1 MDAIIFDMDG
11 LLIDSEPLW
20 VRAEIEVFGAHGVV
34 LVEADCAQTK
44 GLRTDD
50 VVAHW
55 HATRGFVGVALADVE
70 TRLIARVAALIAEEG
85 IALAGVAHA
94 IALAKA
100 SGARVALASSS
111 PPRVIES
118 ALSRL
123 GIGDAFA
130 LVQSAA
136 GEPYGKPH
144 PGVFLTT
151 AAKLGVSPLRSV
163 VLEDSLNGVIAAKA
177 ARMRCI
183 AVPPAEHRED
193 PRFTIADAL
202 LSSLAELTPALLEA

>member
-1 MDAIIFDMDG
+1 MTDAIIFDMDG

-55 HATRGFVGVALADVE
+55 HAVRGFGEADIADVE
-70 TRLIARVAALIAEEG
+70 TRLISRVAALIAAEG
-85 IALAGVAHA
+85 AALDGVAHA
-94 IALAKA
+94 IELARA

-123 GIGDAFA
+123 GIAGAFA

-151 AAKLGVSPLRSV
+151 AAKLGVSPLRCV

-183 AVPPAEHRED
+183 AVPPLEHRGD
-193 PRFTIADAL
+193 PRFSIADVVL
-202 LSSLAELTPALLEA
+202 PSLAALTPALLA